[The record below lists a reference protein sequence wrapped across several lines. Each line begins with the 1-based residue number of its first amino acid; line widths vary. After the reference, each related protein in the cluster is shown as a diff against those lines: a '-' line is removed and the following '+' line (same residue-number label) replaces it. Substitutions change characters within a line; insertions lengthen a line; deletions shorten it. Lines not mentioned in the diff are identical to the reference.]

1 MRRPKEVALG
11 RYSAFVIRGTDGSL
25 DYNTGDGVVDPEED
39 GEKKPF
45 FGRGFSSVRI
55 QMNRCG
61 EAKDDLHECGARS
74 VWGCEWKES
83 GCGVD

>member
-1 MRRPKEVALG
+1 
-11 RYSAFVIRGTDGSL
+11 
-25 DYNTGDGVVDPEED
+25 
-39 GEKKPF
+39 
-45 FGRGFSSVRI
+45 
-55 QMNRCG
+55 MNRCG